1 MFKSWVWML
10 MGVGLLAG
18 NWMIDLGQSEGLEPT
33 SAEVVQGLDSPLAS
47 SS

>member
-10 MGVGLLAG
+10 MGVMLLAG
-18 NWMIDLGQSEGLEPT
+18 NWMIDFGQAEDLEQT
-33 SAEVVQGLDSPLAS
+33 ATEVLQGLDSPLAS